1 MQVLISDRTPT
12 QVVPI
17 GKRRAHESH
26 VVIFVTG
33 ASGFIGRALVAA
45 LVARGHAIVAAVR
58 EPMRQ
63 ILPSPQV
70 KLVVVDFER
79 ATRVD
84 DWRPLLDGAD
94 AVINAVGILRE
105 TRTQTFARIHV
116 EAPRAL
122 FVACAEERIGRI
134 VQISALGSDDKA
146 VTAYHRSKRAGDD
159 ALLQAVPTGIVA
171 QPSLV

>member
-1 MQVLISDRTPT
+1 
-12 QVVPI
+12 
-17 GKRRAHESH
+17 
-26 VVIFVTG
+26 
-33 ASGFIGRALVAA
+33 
-45 LVARGHAIVAAVR
+45 
-58 EPMRQ
+58 
-63 ILPSPQV
+63 
-70 KLVVVDFER
+70 
-79 ATRVD
+79 RVD

-134 VQISALGSDDKA
+134 VQISALGADDKA

-171 QPSLV
+171 QPSLVYGRGGASARLFTALAALPVIPILAGGKQR